1 MDTAMTDEQWDQEES
16 VEIAAPPERVWAL
29 VSDVARTGEWSPVC
43 RRCEWLHPS
52 TRPDVGARFVGHNR
66 RGPFRWSRECVV
78 TASEPGEEFAF
89 TTLFK
94 GQESTHWR
102 YRLEP
107 TPSGTWLTESYRA
120 VSMPRWVWLANQV
133 PGQARR
139 SERDAR
145 ANLRESLARLKQ
157 LAEV

>member
-1 MDTAMTDEQWDQEES
+1 MADEQWDQQES
-16 VEIAAPPERVWAL
+16 VEVDASPQHVWSL
-29 VSDVARTGEWSPVC
+29 VSDVPRTGEWSPVC
-43 RRCEWLHPS
+43 RRCEWLG
-52 TRPDVGARFVGHNR
+52 DVAEPAVGSRFVGHNR
-66 RGPFRWSRECVV
+66 RGPFRWSRECVI
-78 TASEPGEEFAF
+78 TASDPGEEFAF

-107 TPSGTWLTESYRA
+107 TSSGTRVTESYRA

-145 ANLRESLARLKQ
+145 ENLQQSLARLKT
-157 LAEV
+157 LAEQ